1 MRTAIIILMNHL
13 FSISIG
19 VAHLVVRKEFAS
31 LALSA
36 CHIIHPCHISSLE
49 VLECMLHIVITCTA
63 CDRHQ
68 RLLLLKAFIQCVEV
82 SVLSTKFAILQSNM
96 VLLCL
101 MTKFML
107 LEGEVLK
114 VQKLQ
119 NILISNHIL
128 Y

>member
-82 SVLSTKFAILQSNM
+82 SVLSTKFVILQSSM

-101 MTKFML
+101 MTKL
-107 LEGEVLK
+107 VLE
-114 VQKLQ
+114 VQEFQELQ
-119 NILISNHIL
+119 NILILNHML
-128 Y
+128 C